1 MLQIFPFRV
10 LKHEDLPFQTD
21 PEAEALPFQNVEIET
36 PGTDTDQSIGI
47 SGCESSQLLFL
58 LGYSSW
64 ESASYV
70 IVHI

>member
-10 LKHEDLPFQTD
+10 LKHEDLPFQTG

-36 PGTDTDQSIGI
+36 PGTQSIGI